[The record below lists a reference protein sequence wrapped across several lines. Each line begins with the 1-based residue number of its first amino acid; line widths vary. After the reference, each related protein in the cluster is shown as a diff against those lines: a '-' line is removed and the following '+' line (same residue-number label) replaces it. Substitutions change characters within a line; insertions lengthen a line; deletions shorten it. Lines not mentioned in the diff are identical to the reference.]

1 MNVRQIETYRSNSE
15 PTRKPLRSGKK
26 PSPTSKPA
34 GTLVAPEGVR
44 EFEEEMILSTRLL
57 IATSLLGSCS
67 LLVGCNTGQGAAN
80 TNANAGTVAVAQT
93 TTTTRPGPDNSEITT
108 TTDANGVKSETRVFK
123 DNPRV
128 SKVVVTTRNGTRTTR
143 VYARSGEEKDVNSVE
158 NALDATGDAIASAAG
173 FVADKTVE
181 GTKKG
186 VEVGKTA
193 AEKTGGAAKKVGE
206 ETAEG
211 AKTVA
216 NKTAGGA
223 KKAGKAIKRAV
234 SP

>member
-1 MNVRQIETYRSNSE
+1 M
-15 PTRKPLRSGKK
+15 
-26 PSPTSKPA
+26 SK
-34 GTLVAPEGVR
+34 
-44 EFEEEMILSTRLL
+44 RLL
-57 IATSLLGSCS
+57 LATGLLGASAF
-67 LLVGCNTGQGAAN
+67 LAGCATNQEASN
-80 TNANAGTVAVAQT
+80 TNANAGSEVVAQT
-93 TTTTRPGPDNSEITT
+93 TTRLGPDNSEITT
-108 TTDANGVKSETRVFK
+108 TTDANGVKTETRVFR
-123 DNPRV
+123 DNSRV

-143 VYARSGEEKDVNSVE
+143 VYARNGEERDASKVD

-186 VEVGKTA
+186 VEAGKTA
-193 AEKTGGAAKKVGE
+193 AEKTGEAAEKVGDK
-206 ETAEG
+206 TAEG

-216 NKTAGGA
+216 EKTATGA

>member
-1 MNVRQIETYRSNSE
+1 MNVRWIEPYRSNSE
-15 PTRKPLRSGKK
+15 LTRKPLRWGKK
-26 PSPTSKPA
+26 PSPTSKP
-34 GTLVAPEGVR
+34 VARWLLPVRIR
-44 EFEEEMILSTRLL
+44 EFEEEIILNIRLL
-57 IATSLLGSCS
+57 LAIGLLGSCA
-67 LLVGCNTGQGAAN
+67 LLIGCNTGQGASE
-80 TNANAGTVAVAQT
+80 TNANTAVVAQT

-123 DNPRV
+123 DNNSRV

-143 VYARSGEEKDVNSVE
+143 VYARSGEEKDVNGVE

-193 AEKTGGAAKKVGE
+193 AEKTGETAKKVGE

-216 NKTAGGA
+216 NKTATGA